1 MAEALAL
8 APWRRRPRAT
18 LGLYLHFVRLS
29 FLEFLAYRLR
39 YYTGVVSYTIFVAG
53 NYYLYGALYA
63 SRPAATGE
71 TVTLGGLTLAEMVTY
86 VGLSWI
92 GRSFYFN
99 NVDRDLSGQIREGHI
114 SMLLVKPVHAQT
126 MYQFQA
132 LGEAAFRLL
141 LFTLPIIVVVG
152 PLFRLLP
159 AARPALYGWTLL
171 SFLLALLVNTQLN
184 FLVGCL
190 AFYLKN
196 ILGVI
201 RAKMVMMEFLTGV
214 MVPFT
219 FFPEWVQRVVGWLPF
234 QAISYIPVMTYLGRR
249 EDGEL
254 LKGLLLQAGW
264 AVALLVAG
272 RLVWNRAVRH
282 VTLQGG

>member
-1 MAEALAL
+1 VAEAAAL
-8 APWRRRPRAT
+8 RPWRRGPLAT

-29 FLEFLAYRLR
+29 FLEYLAFRLR

-63 SRPAATGE
+63 SRPAAGGE
-71 TVTLGGLTLAEMVTY
+71 PVTLGGLTLAEMVTY

-99 NVDRDLSGQIREGHI
+99 NIDRDLSGQIREGHVA
-114 SMLLVKPVHAQT
+114 MLLVKPVHAQT
-126 MYQFQA
+126 MYLFQA
-132 LGEAAFRLL
+132 FGEAAFRLL
-141 LFTLPIIVVVG
+141 MFTVPIIVVVG
-152 PLFRLLP
+152 PLFRLLAP
-159 AARPALYGWTLL
+159 PDPALYGWTLL
-171 SFLLALLVNTQLN
+171 SFLLALLVNTQVN

-214 MVPFT
+214 LVPFT
-219 FFPEWVQRVVGWLPF
+219 FFPDWAQRAVGWLPF

-249 EDGEL
+249 PGDEL
-254 LKGLLLQAGW
+254 ARGLLLQAAW
-264 AVALLVAG
+264 AVGLFLAG
-272 RLVWNRAVRH
+272 RWLWNRSVRQ